1 MLASLLVL
9 ADAASE
15 GRSIILMMLATGL
28 VFIAVIAIGDLA
40 HHYALKRQAKKSRI
54 L

>member
-15 GRSIILMMLATGL
+15 GKSIVLMMLATAL
-28 VFIAVIAIGDLA
+28 VFIAVIAIGDLSHVVA
-40 HHYALKRQAKKSRI
+40 ARRRAKKTRA